1 MPVYPVGMLA
11 MAEYEWLYGL
21 DVIDTL
27 PGPKAGVWFP
37 AIERIKYSAF
47 EQSIVFN
54 DHRLSWT
61 EVIEQS

>member
-1 MPVYPVGMLA
+1 
-11 MAEYEWLYGL
+11 MAEHEWLYGL